1 MDHGEEGP
9 VCHRPLLAD
18 NFDFEVFDI
27 EILAQP
33 EAWNDGGYETV
44 AGVTGRRSSAEE
56 EYRRA
61 VAAYVAAG
69 GDEAVQRVVTG
80 LYGLTR
86 RLDQWYHRQLAD
98 LDLSQGEWAVL
109 AHLAKNSPAPATPSR
124 LAEVASVAPSSMTHR
139 LDRMTERGL
148 VERSPDPDNRARVL
162 VRLTD
167 EGWQLFAEA
176 IRESK
181 VVESDVLAGLTA
193 RQRTDLAD
201 LLQDVIT
208 RLDRLG

>member
-1 MDHGEEGP
+1 MIARGS
-9 VCHRPLLAD
+9 
-18 NFDFEVFDI
+18 
-27 EILAQP
+27 
-33 EAWNDGGYETV
+33 AWNDDAHDKVSE
-44 AGVTGRRSSAEE
+44 VTRRRTSAQED
-56 EYRRA
+56 YRRA

-109 AHLAKNSPAPATPSR
+109 AHLAKTAPAPATPSQ

-139 LDRMTERGL
+139 LDRMTQRGL
-148 VERSPDPDNRARVL
+148 VQRSPDPDNRARVL

-167 EGWQLFAEA
+167 DGWQLFAEA
-176 IRESK
+176 IRESN
-181 VVESDVLAGLTA
+181 VVESDILSGLST
-193 RQRTDLAD
+193 RQTTELAD
-201 LLQDVIT
+201 LLQEVID